1 MGGLFK
7 DYCEIGLI
15 IMGTLFLQQLRIPT
29 KSFYLLFVGGQRR
42 ALIVGDNTVDMQLN
56 TTQPS
61 AFWVVVK

>member
-29 KSFYLLFVGGQRR
+29 RCFYLLFVGGQRR